1 MSRHAFTEALKALEG
16 DIQAMGDLVGRATV
30 DGVGALV
37 LRDAALAEA
46 VLTREGEVN
55 RLWVGIEQQVQALM
69 ALQAPVAGDLREVL
83 AVLAIATD
91 LERSGDHAKSI
102 ARGAH
107 ERDGTAPPGAL
118 VTLERMAEAAR
129 LLLRDVLAAFAH
141 RDPSAAAAAARRDA
155 DIDDLYAAAQRELL
169 AHMAAHAEGIA
180 EAQRVLNAALRL
192 ERIGDH
198 ATNIGE
204 RVVFLATG
212 EHVELNS

>member
-1 MSRHAFTEALKALEG
+1 MMRHTFSEALRGLES
-16 DIQAMGDLVGRATV
+16 DIQAMGDLVGRATA
-30 DGVGALV
+30 DGVQALV
-37 LRDAALAEA
+37 LRDLALADA
-46 VLTREGEVN
+46 VLERESEVN
-55 RLWVGIEQQVQALM
+55 RLWVGIELHVQALM
-69 ALQAPVAGDLREVL
+69 ALQAPVASDLREVL

-102 ARGAH
+102 ARGAY
-107 ERDGTAPPGAL
+107 DSDSSAPAGAL
-118 VTLERMAEAAR
+118 VTLERMAEAAQQ
-129 LLLRDVLAAFAH
+129 LLRDVLAAFA
-141 RDPSAAAAAARRDA
+141 RRDA
-155 DIDDLYAAAQRELL
+155 EAARAATSRDSDIDGLYQAAQRDLI
-169 AHMAAHAEGIA
+169 AYMARNADGIA